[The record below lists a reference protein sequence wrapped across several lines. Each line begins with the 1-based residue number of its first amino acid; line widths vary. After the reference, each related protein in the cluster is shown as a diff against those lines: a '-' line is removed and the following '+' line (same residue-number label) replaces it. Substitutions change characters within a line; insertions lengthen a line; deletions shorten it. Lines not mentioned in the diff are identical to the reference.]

1 MPRLELLRHGGER
14 CLDICTGLP
23 AESLLPAHGL
33 GPLFLC
39 WGGVLGKLVYMT
51 SKCGEV
57 VYSSA
62 ADSYSVVFLAVLAL
76 PPSQEAF

>member
-1 MPRLELLRHGGER
+1 MPGLELLRDGGER

-23 AESLLPAHGL
+23 AESLLPARGL

-39 WGGVLGKLVYMT
+39 WGGVLGKLVYVT
-51 SKCGEV
+51 TTRGGV
-57 VYSSA
+57 VCSSA
-62 ADSYSVVFLAVLAL
+62 ADFYSVVFLAVLAL